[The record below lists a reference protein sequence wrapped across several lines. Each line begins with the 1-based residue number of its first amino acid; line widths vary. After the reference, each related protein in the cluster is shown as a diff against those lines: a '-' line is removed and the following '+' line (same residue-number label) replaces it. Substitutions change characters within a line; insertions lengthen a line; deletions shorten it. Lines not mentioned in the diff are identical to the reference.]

1 MFVYVVCGFFFC
13 FKQDTAYGLGINY
26 WSSDVCLSGLAA
38 QLRLCDIGD
47 KGDGDTIGDGVEGPL
62 DVRIAGLIGRHV
74 QTAFHARQV
83 EVPLEPGLDILDGL
97 GVILQLETRRAGFQ
111 AAIRSEEHTSELQSL
126 MRISYA
132 VFCLKNKN
140 NTR

>member
-97 GVILQLETRRAGFQ
+97 GVILQLETRR
-111 AAIRSEEHTSELQSL
+111 SEEHTSELQSL

-132 VFCLKNKN
+132 VFCLTKKKNKS
-140 NTR
+140 TY

>member
-1 MFVYVVCGFFFC
+1 MRIS
-13 FKQDTAYGLGINY
+13 D
-26 WSSDVCLSGLAA
+26 WSSDVCSFDL
-38 QLRLCDIGD
+38 IGD

-97 GVILQLETRRAGFQ
+97 WVILQLETRHSGRARVVLSARHIAFAGSGIDPQFRSALVYRKSTVLGRGF
-111 AAIRSEEHTSELQSL
+111 
-126 MRISYA
+126 A
-132 VFCLKNKN
+132 VRVVFGGGMILLKNN
-140 NTR
+140 N